1 MRFQR
6 VPVDFTIG
14 KQNYFVVAI
23 CRWFRCLP
31 DHLRR
36 RYLRAA
42 RAQYSGWEALTPRGG
57 ERSAGGARTLAP
69 DGTRVAIRL
78 LGTKNGRTPRPSRAG
93 TMIVLIGCTTIH
105 FSRTRISKTF
115 GQSFPVTN
123 SLRPAASYAMP
134 FITALRGS
142 VGSGGMRD
150 FSPARSS
157 QPVT

>member
-1 MRFQR
+1 MPLVSLPARPPSTSILAGRTGAVFR
-6 VPVDFTIG
+6 MG
-14 KQNYFVVAI
+14 SAYSSWRRAI
-23 CRWFRCLP
+23 
-31 DHLRR
+31 RR
-36 RYLRAA
+36 RCANFRARRDA
-42 RAQYSGWEALTPRGG
+42 RCYSVIGNE
-57 ERSAGGARTLAP
+57 ERRNP
-69 DGTRVAIRL
+69 E
-78 LGTKNGRTPRPSRAG
+78 PSRAG

-105 FSRTRISKTF
+105 CSRTRISKTF